1 MGCFPFSDG
10 KNDEPKHMKSA
21 SDFSSSSALGD
32 NEVNRSGS
40 DLNSQEISDTSAESM
55 RKSSFYS
62 MSQRSSNLRV
72 FSFQE
77 LKAASKGFSRSVRLG
92 EGGFGCVYKGAI
104 KSLEDPSKKIDVAI
118 KQLGKRGLQ
127 GHKEWVTEVNVLGVV
142 EHPHLVKLLGYC
154 ADDDERGIQRLLVY
168 EYMPNGSVEDHLSS
182 RSRTMLP
189 WLMRIRIARDAARGL
204 AYLHEE
210 MDFQIIYRDFKS
222 SNILLD
228 EQWNA
233 KLSDFGLARLGP
245 PEGLTHVSTAVVG
258 TMGYA
263 APEYIRTGRLTCKN
277 DVWSYGM
284 FLYEL
289 ITGRPPIDKHRPKS
303 EQRLID
309 WVKPYLSDMKKFEQI
324 VDRRLGSDY
333 PLKSVHKLSVVANR
347 CLVRQPK
354 SRPKMSEALEMVES
368 IIGASTNLVIPPV
381 PIQGVEASETS
392 ENHGRRSTKGSKSKE
407 NVWLAR
413 LRRLNNILKA
423 R

>member
-1 MGCFPFSDG
+1 
-10 KNDEPKHMKSA
+10 
-21 SDFSSSSALGD
+21 
-32 NEVNRSGS
+32 
-40 DLNSQEISDTSAESM
+40 
-55 RKSSFYS
+55 
-62 MSQRSSNLRV
+62 
-72 FSFQE
+72 
-77 LKAASKGFSRSVRLG
+77 
-92 EGGFGCVYKGAI
+92 
-104 KSLEDPSKKIDVAI
+104 
-118 KQLGKRGLQ
+118 
-127 GHKEWVTEVNVLGVV
+127 
-142 EHPHLVKLLGYC
+142 
-154 ADDDERGIQRLLVY
+154 
-168 EYMPNGSVEDHLSS
+168 
-182 RSRTMLP
+182 
-189 WLMRIRIARDAARGL
+189 
-204 AYLHEE
+204 
-210 MDFQIIYRDFKS
+210 
-222 SNILLD
+222 
-228 EQWNA
+228 
-233 KLSDFGLARLGP
+233 
-245 PEGLTHVSTAVVG
+245 
-258 TMGYA
+258 MGYA

-354 SRPKMSEALEMVES
+354 SRPKMSDALEMVES

-407 NVWLAR
+407 NVWLAQ